1 MRLVLVDLHGS
12 VADAAHKLGWAV
24 DEVLP
29 YTSVADVPR
38 TPGTAFVSPAN
49 ALGFMDGGI
58 DYVLSRVMFPGVE
71 QRVKAAFASSG
82 GTTLLGRPYM
92 PIGRAAVVSADAD
105 AGGESSGVR
114 LVAAPTMW
122 MPQDV
127 RGTHN
132 AYHAMYAALSAAAA
146 AADPIHTLVTSG
158 LCTGCGMMPAEQAV
172 AQMRDAHVDFL
183 AGRAPRYTAEQVAA
197 EQPLLYENTEFKVI
211 DPAAVVHS

>member
-24 DEVLP
+24 DEVRP

-71 QRVKAAFASSG
+71 QRVKAAFASSSG

-105 AGGESSGVR
+105 AGVR

-127 RGTHN
+127 RSTHN